1 MATRHYAGPYITYQF
16 MPWTF
21 LLLSYKYLK
30 IGVSICSDF
39 SGSTT
44 NGWAYWLITVIYMWL
59 AKVVI

>member
-1 MATRHYAGPYITYQF
+1 MVANHYAGPYITYQF

-21 LLLSYKYLK
+21 LLLSYKYLQVW
-30 IGVSICSDF
+30 VSICSNS

-44 NGWAYWLITVIYMWL
+44 NGWAYWLITVILLRL